1 MEMLTADKAR
11 ELTKH
16 GMQNKNK
23 EMQKKIEA
31 IFKQI
36 REACDKGAS
45 VCMVYEYINPEII
58 DFLKSY
64 GYSVSTHTDMYNE
77 TTVEIS
83 WY

>member
-11 ELTKH
+11 ELTKS

-23 EMQKKIEA
+23 ELQKKIEK
-31 IFKQI
+31 IFKMI

-45 VCMVYEYINPEII
+45 VCTIYNYIESEII

-64 GYSVSTHTDMYNE
+64 GYSVSTHTDMYHE

>member
-1 MEMLTADKAR
+1 MEMLTADKAL
-11 ELTKH
+11 ELTKS

-23 EMQKKIEA
+23 ELQKKIEM

-36 REACDKGAS
+36 REECDKGAS
-45 VCMVYEYINPEII
+45 VCTIYEYIDPEII
-58 DFLKSY
+58 EFLKNY

>member
-11 ELTKH
+11 ELTKS
-16 GMQNKNK
+16 GLQNKNK
-23 EMQKKIEA
+23 ELQKKIEM
-31 IFKQI
+31 IFKEI
-36 REACDKGAS
+36 RGACEKGSS
-45 VCMVYEYINPEII
+45 VCTIYEYIDSEII